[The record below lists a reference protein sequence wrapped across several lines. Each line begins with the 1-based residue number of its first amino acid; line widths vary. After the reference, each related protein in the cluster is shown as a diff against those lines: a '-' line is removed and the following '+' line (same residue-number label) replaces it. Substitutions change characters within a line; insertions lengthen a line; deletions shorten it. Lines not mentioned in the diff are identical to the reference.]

1 MSRNLAIVLGAA
13 QSRPAVAPPPGACD
27 CHVHVFEPER
37 FPLAPHRTYRPD
49 VATVADLLALQEA
62 VGLSRMVL
70 VQPSPYGSDNAC
82 LLGALRKLE
91 GRVRGVAVIDDATP
105 RSVVAELHAA
115 GVRGLRVNLETYG
128 ATDPAHAA
136 EAIRAA
142 ATRAAEP
149 GWHVQVHAKL
159 ALLAAIAATLR
170 ELPAPLV
177 IDHFAYASAR
187 LGPGQPGFDV
197 LRDLLQNGKAY
208 VKLSAAQ
215 RISMQPDCADVAPV
229 AQSLIAANPDRLLWG
244 SDWPHTGEWPGAARH
259 PDRVE
264 RFHPVDN
271 GHALDRLWTWTRD
284 ADEVHRILVANPA
297 RLYDF

>member
-1 MSRNLAIVLGAA
+1 VSRNAAMVLGAA
-13 QSRPAVAPPPGACD
+13 QSRPEVALPPGACD
-27 CHVHVFEPER
+27 CHVHIFEPER
-37 FPLAPHRTYRPD
+37 FSLGSHRTYRPD
-49 VATVADLLALQEA
+49 TATVADLLALQEA

-70 VQPSPYGSDNAC
+70 IQPSPYGSDNAC
-82 LLGALRKLE
+82 LLDGLRKLE

-105 RSVVAELHAA
+105 SSVVAELRAA

-128 ATDPAHAA
+128 GTDPAHAA

-142 ATRAAEP
+142 ASRAAGL

-159 ALLAAIAATLR
+159 ALLAAIAPTLR

-177 IDHFAYASAR
+177 IDHFAYASAH
-187 LGPGQPGFDV
+187 LGPRQPGFDV
-197 LRDLLQNGKAY
+197 LCGLLRSGKAY
-208 VKLSAAQ
+208 VKLSAAH
-215 RISMQPDCADVAPV
+215 RISTQPDGADVAPI
-229 AQSLIAANPDRLLWG
+229 AQSLIAANPDRVLWG
-244 SDWPHTGEWPGAARH
+244 SDWPHTGEWPGAERH

-264 RFHPVDN
+264 RFHPVDD
-271 GHALDRLWTWTRD
+271 GRALDRLRTWTRD